1 MGFKKL
7 LGAFVEMSEDE
18 KPKVDPS
25 KPLKPQV
32 TGASPSQ
39 PSANIPTT
47 IQPAYTAPSTSSLP
61 AGLSLEDLNN
71 FREHFKQLL
80 ADYNKNSMPGLDF
93 FEFIEAKN
101 NMPLPV
107 ESQKYTIA
115 FSAQKAA
122 GLTKEILIR
131 TGQIYLSVVENE
143 LTGFSETF
151 NQTYK
156 DQVEGKKATIEQ
168 KQQMMVQ
175 LSQQIDA
182 LNKEIT
188 SMRDETMQSESVLMG
203 KKDAFNRAGN
213 EAKQTLMDEIKK
225 IDQYIQE

>member
-1 MGFKKL
+1 MKFKKF
-7 LGAFVEMSEDE
+7 LGNFVEISEDE
-18 KPKVDPS
+18 KPKLDPS

-32 TGASPSQ
+32 TGQ
-39 PSANIPTT
+39 
-47 IQPAYTAPSTSSLP
+47 TSSQEIP
-61 AGLSLEDLNN
+61 ITTKPTYIGPPTQSSSSGSSLEDLNN

-122 GLTKEILIR
+122 GLTKEILLR
-131 TGQIYLSVVENE
+131 TGKEYQSVVENE
-143 LTGFSETF
+143 WNGFNSTF
-151 NQTYK
+151 EQAYK
-156 DQVEGKKATIEQ
+156 DQVESKKAAVEQ
-168 KQQMMVQ
+168 KQQMMLQ
-175 LSQQIDA
+175 LSKQIDD

-188 SMRDETMQSESVLMG
+188 VMRDETMQSESMLMG
-203 KKDAFNRAGN
+203 KKDAFERAAN
-213 EAKQTLMDEIKK
+213 ETKQILIDEMKK
-225 IDQYIQE
+225 IDQYIQ